1 MKNTP
6 LVGVRC
12 RQLLCVAAMLSALV
26 ACNAQ
31 EPSQARDLGLQARST
46 GAEVDGDV
54 VRMDV
59 PVPIFL
65 VGFEPGLAA
74 ALEDQLRPM
83 TQTVSSGLAPT
94 ARYTVHVPDQRW
106 QSDFDAFL
114 KGAEHPGHPD
124 ETGFTGQVLDGN
136 VIEAYLDQ
144 NLEKIFPVPE
154 GLTSLVVLDAGLRG
168 HAYHY
173 AGNVGWREPVRSFG
187 EATPRI
193 IWDPHAAVDPW
204 VGTSLP
210 HHVPVDMASPELI
223 ASWAERA
230 VAIRALQAP
239 IWPPTTKSCHAITVL
254 LAVRNTS
261 LTPALLGLQSWEETL
276 DIPHLQNTFEELLK
290 DDVFVD
296 LVVRQLPLE
305 DPVLDLVT
313 RENNARVATAT
324 YLDLNFDSYHV
335 PHGDCEPYLSLV
347 VFGDLVDQR
356 TSSNGNAQIS
366 LVNGRR
372 ISTSL
377 VAENVRL
384 MSEVVGYNE
393 LYDESTNFERV
404 GPGADP
410 LEWFNWLIAHET
422 GHLFSLPHPNTGTGE
437 GTSYSDTAFE
447 STWNAMGYQMR
458 RIVTEMSAV
467 DSNNVARNQ
476 AAYAVLALPDSP
488 QRDAALQA
496 MANYRWREALD
507 LATRTPD

>member
-1 MKNTP
+1 MKTSP
-6 LVGVRC
+6 LGSTRYPW
-12 RQLLCVAAMLSALV
+12 LLCSIALLSALV
-26 ACNAQ
+26 GCQ
-31 EPSQARDLGLQARST
+31 SGQHTPARNIALEARAAP
-46 GAEVDGDV
+46 AEVDGAV

-59 PVPIFL
+59 PIPVFL
-65 VGFEPGLAA
+65 VGFEP
-74 ALEDQLRPM
+74 ALVQAVREQLQPM
-83 TQTVSSGLAPT
+83 AQTVNSGLAPT
-94 ARYTVHVPDQRW
+94 ARYAVYAPDAQW
-106 QSDFDAFL
+106 QANFEAFL
-114 KGAEHPGHPD
+114 AKAKHPGHPQ
-124 ETGFTGQVLDGN
+124 ETGFTGSVLDGN
-136 VIEAYLDQ
+136 AIEAYLDQ
-144 NLEKIFPVPE
+144 NLDAVYAVPE

-204 VGTSLP
+204 VGTSQP
-210 HHVPVDMASPELI
+210 HHIPVDTPTAELI
-223 ASWAERA
+223 ASWADRA

-276 DIPHLQNTFEELLK
+276 DIPHLQNTFEVLL
-290 DDVFVD
+290 DDEVFVD

-324 YLDLNFDSYHV
+324 YLDLNFDNYHV

-410 LEWFNWLIAHET
+410 LQWFNWLVAHET
-422 GHLFSLPHPNTGTGE
+422 GHLFSLQHPNTGTGE
-437 GTSYSDTAFE
+437 GISYSDTAFE

-467 DSNNVARNQ
+467 DANNVARNQ
-476 AAYAVLALPDSP
+476 AAFAVLALPDSP
-488 QRDAALQA
+488 QREAALAA
-496 MANYRWREALD
+496 MGQYRWRDALD
-507 LATRTPD
+507 LATAA